1 MVAGHAHGVVVVEGA
16 QYSGSVITARMALEL
31 GREAFGV
38 PGMTQPGRFAPNQ
51 RIRQGAKLVTNG
63 EDTIEDLPTPI
74 RAAWYEPSPEAEQ
87 RTLSSSTWPPQ
98 PAGRRFAKSTGKK
111 LYKMLTIDQPVH
123 IDDIVERSSL
133 NSSEVLATL
142 FDLERKGIVRQLPGK
157 QFGKVLQLAPRNY
170 CKD

>member
-16 QYSGSVITARMALEL
+16 QYSGSVITARMALEF

-74 RAAWYEPSPEAEQ
+74 RAAWYEPSPKAEQ
-87 RTLSSSTWPPQ
+87 RTLL
-98 PAGRRFAKSTGKK
+98 AAA
-111 LYKMLTIDQPVH
+111 
-123 IDDIVERSSL
+123 SL
-133 NSSEVLATL
+133 NPPEGNSIKCSRSTSQCILMTSWNDPA
-142 FDLERKGIVRQLPGK
+142 
-157 QFGKVLQLAPRNY
+157 
-170 CKD
+170 